1 MDKIKQLEKVKK
13 QLESKKDLPFVS
25 SGNDAVFS
33 DGNPDSD
40 IMFIG
45 EAAGYHESVQH
56 KPFVGQA
63 GKLLN
68 RTLEEI
74 GIKREDVY
82 ITNVIKARPPNNRDP
97 LPEEIGAFKEFLDR
111 EIEIVDPPVIVTL
124 GRFSMNKFL
133 PGVKI
138 SQVHGKPTLID
149 WRSKKIAIVPMY
161 HPAAALRASAILSQ
175 FKQDFKIIPRV
186 VVRAKA
192 VREKEKEDKKPN
204 PSQIGLIEDE

>member
-1 MDKIKQLEKVKK
+1 MDKTKELQKVKK

-25 SGNDAVFS
+25 SANDIVFG

-68 RTLEEI
+68 RTLDEI

-97 LPEEIGAFKEFLDR
+97 LQEEIDAFKEFLDK

-138 SQVHGKPTLID
+138 SQVHGKPTLIE
-149 WRSKKIAIVPMY
+149 WKGKKIAVVPMY
-161 HPAAALRASAILSQ
+161 HPAAALRASAIMQQ
-175 FKQDFKIIPRV
+175 FRQDFRLIPRV

-192 VREKEKEDKKPN
+192 VRERVEEDKKPK
-204 PSQIGLIEDE
+204 PAQLGLVEDE